1 VSDDEKKIKF
11 DETLAFTFLQ
21 KKKEIAFKFA
31 CSKEEKAIDS
41 SEEQKTTQKHH
52 VFFFCYC
59 VYSWGEDE
67 SAEKADGRERFVGFD
82 RE

>member
-1 VSDDEKKIKF
+1 MSDEKKINSMKRSLLLSF
-11 DETLAFTFLQ
+11 
-21 KKKEIAFKFA
+21 KKKKKSHLFAF
-31 CSKEEKAIDS
+31 SKEEKAIDS

-67 SAEKADGRERFVGFD
+67 SAEKAGGRERFFVGFD